1 MSDKLSQAIRIIEL
15 FRKIQKVWKHTEINK
30 YCEGSN
36 TVLQRLSVL
45 TQLGCLINQIP
56 IRDRV
61 RVYEIKIASL
71 NH

>member
-15 FRKIQKVWKHTEINK
+15 LRKIQKVWKHTEINK

-45 TQLGCLINQIP
+45 P
-56 IRDRV
+56 
-61 RVYEIKIASL
+61 
-71 NH
+71 